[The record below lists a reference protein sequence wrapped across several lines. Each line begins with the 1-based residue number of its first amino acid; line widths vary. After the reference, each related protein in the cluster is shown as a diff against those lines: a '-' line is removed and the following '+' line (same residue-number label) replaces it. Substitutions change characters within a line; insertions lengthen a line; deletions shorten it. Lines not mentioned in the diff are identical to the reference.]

1 MKYQLIEFEIA
12 FKALADKQRLRILG
26 LLSQGP
32 LVVNDIRSVLKLSMS
47 TVSQHLSILKSA
59 GLIVDSKKGR
69 WVEYSITEEVT
80 SSYSI
85 VGSLFPHLDKYFRNE
100 QKMQFDIKDLKKL
113 AKPDYDR
120 PTMAHRKPLDSS
132 R

>member
-1 MKYQLIEFEIA
+1 MRHQLREFERV

-32 LVVNDIRSVLKLSMS
+32 LVVNDIKSVLNLSMS
-47 TVSQHLSILKSA
+47 TVSQHLSILRGA
-59 GLIVDSKKGR
+59 GLIIDSKKGR

-85 VGSLFPHLDKYFRNE
+85 VGSVFPHIDQYFKNEPQMQSDLAELDKLE
-100 QKMQFDIKDLKKL
+100 K
-113 AKPDYDR
+113 ADYDR
-120 PTMAHRKPLDSS
+120 PTMAHRKPEVSS
-132 R
+132 

>member
-59 GLIVDSKKGR
+59 GLIIDSKKGR

-100 QKMQFDIKDLKKL
+100 QKMQSDIKDLNKL
-113 AKPDYDR
+113 AKPDYHR
-120 PTMAHRKPLDSS
+120 PTMSNRKPLDSS